1 MRLLDSTKKN
11 IMKKLKLIALL
22 AVVALTTSCYQ
33 EPEQNSL
40 SSDLVVGTNRDLQ
53 VDFQTYNTYHISDFI
68 TIINDDGN
76 NSSSNGI
83 EAIAIVNKIK
93 ENMNR
98 LGYTFVELDENPN
111 LGLIPAII
119 KITNVGGACTGWW
132 GGYPG
137 YPGGGW
143 WGYPGY
149 GYYYPYCGYYSY
161 NTGSLTIDM
170 VDLVNTDETTNL
182 NAVWTATLFGV
193 LSSSGDAN
201 VNKALKGI
209 DQAYSQSPYLQQN

>member
-22 AVVALTTSCYQ
+22 AVVTLTTSCYQ

-119 KITNVGGACTGWW
+119 KITNVGGACTGWY

-137 YPGGGW
+137 YPGGGY

-149 GYYYPYCGYYSY
+149 GYYYPYCGFYSY
-161 NTGSLTIDM
+161 NTGSLNLDM
-170 VDLVNTDETTNL
+170 VDLVNTDTTTNL
-182 NAVWTATLFGV
+182 NAVWTGTLIGA
-193 LSSSGDAN
+193 LSSNGDTN
-201 VNKALKGI
+201 VERALKGI